1 MVVRS
6 IIIALFLALA
16 AFAQEPPAHYYPAI
30 GSDGKYYIHYSSLD
44 SNTQQDSVE
53 AYYKKRAERSLQLGL
68 RHKSISTNFF
78 IGGGI
83 GLAASNALLIYAVS
97 DYRNRKLRN
106 DSTANEPVP
115 DADPLP
121 FFSFIG
127 IGVSVGCIVAGTIFM
142 ITGNK
147 KLRNAEY
154 FKNQLEIYRKQ
165 KSSVSLEILPTY
177 NPIRQAFGGN
187 LLLDF

>member
-1 MVVRS
+1 MTMRS
-6 IIIALFLALA
+6 IIVALFLTLA
-16 AFAQEPPAHYYPAI
+16 AFAQEPPAYYYSPT
-30 GSDGKYYIHYSSLD
+30 GPDVKYIYNTQLD
-44 SNTQQDSVE
+44 SIE
-53 AYYKKRAERSLQLGL
+53 AHYMSKAARSTQLGL
-68 RHKSISTNFF
+68 RQKSISTNFF

-83 GLAASNALLIYAVS
+83 GLAASTALLIYTVS
-97 DYRNRKLRN
+97 DYRNRNLRN

-127 IGVSVGCIVAGTIFM
+127 IGVSVGCIIAGTIFM

-154 FKNQLEIYRKQ
+154 FKKQLEIYRQQ
-165 KSSVSLEILPTY
+165 KNSVSLEILPTY

>member
-1 MVVRS
+1 MAMRS
-6 IIIALFLALA
+6 IIVALFLTLA
-16 AFAQEPPAHYYPAI
+16 AFAQEPPAYYYSPT
-30 GSDGKYYIHYSSLD
+30 GPNVKYIYNTQLD
-44 SNTQQDSVE
+44 SIE
-53 AYYKKRAERSLQLGL
+53 AHYMSKAARSTQLGL
-68 RHKSISTNFF
+68 RQKSISTNFF

-83 GLAASNALLIYAVS
+83 GLAVSIPSLIYSV
-97 DYRNRKLRN
+97 YRDTEYQKEQQRK
-106 DSTANEPVP
+106 DSTKYEPP
-115 DADPLP
+115 TDMDPLP

-127 IGVSVGCIVAGTIFM
+127 IGVSVGCIIAGTIFM

-154 FKNQLEIYRKQ
+154 FKKQLEIYRQQ

>member
-16 AFAQEPPAHYYPAI
+16 AFAQEPPDYYCLPNDSAV
-30 GSDGKYYIHYSSLD
+30 KYVCG
-44 SNTQQDSVE
+44 TQQDSVE

-127 IGVSVGCIVAGTIFM
+127 IGVSIGCIIAGAIFRH
-142 ITGNK
+142 TGNN
-147 KLRNAEY
+147 KLRRAESY
-154 FKNQLEIYRKQ
+154 KKQLQDYQKNGK
-165 KSSVSLEILPTY
+165 SVSLEILPTF
-177 NPIRQAFGGN
+177 NPIRQTFGGN
-187 LLLDF
+187 LLLEF

>member
-1 MVVRS
+1 MLRICLITLVFAMAV
-6 IIIALFLALA
+6 
-16 AFAQEPPAHYYPAI
+16 FAQEPPDYYCLPNDPAI
-30 GSDGKYYIHYSSLD
+30 KYACG
-44 SNTQQDSVE
+44 TQQDSVE
-53 AYYKKRAERSLQLGL
+53 AYYKKRAERSLQLGH
-68 RHKSISTNFF
+68 RHKSMSTNFF

-127 IGVSVGCIVAGTIFM
+127 IGVSVGCIVAGAIFRH
-142 ITGNK
+142 TGNN
-147 KLRNAEY
+147 KLRKAEFY
-154 FKNQLEIYRKQ
+154 KKQLQDYQKNGK
-165 KSSVSLEILPTY
+165 SVSLEILPIF
-177 NPIRQAFGGN
+177 NPIRQAYGGN

>member
-1 MVVRS
+1 MAMRS

-16 AFAQEPPAHYYPAI
+16 AFAQEPPDYYCLPNDSAV
-30 GSDGKYYIHYSSLD
+30 KYVCG
-44 SNTQQDSVE
+44 TQQDSVE

-147 KLRNAEY
+147 KLRKAEY
-154 FKNQLEIYRKQ
+154 FKNQLEIYHQQ
-165 KSSVSLEILPTY
+165 KSSVSLEILPTF
-177 NPIRQAFGGN
+177 NPIRQTFGGN
-187 LLLDF
+187 LLLEF

>member
-1 MVVRS
+1 MAMRS
-6 IIIALFLALA
+6 IIVALFLTLA
-16 AFAQEPPAHYYPAI
+16 AFAQEPPAYYYSPT
-30 GSDGKYYIHYSSLD
+30 GPDVKYIYNTQLD
-44 SNTQQDSVE
+44 SIE
-53 AYYKKRAERSLQLGL
+53 AHYMSKAERCTQLGL

-106 DSTANEPVP
+106 DSTANEPEP

-154 FKNQLEIYRKQ
+154 FKNQLEICRKQ

>member
-1 MVVRS
+1 MTMRS
-6 IIIALFLALA
+6 IIVALFLTLA
-16 AFAQEPPAHYYPAI
+16 AFAQEPPAYYYSPT
-30 GSDGKYYIHYSSLD
+30 GPDVKYIYNTQLD
-44 SNTQQDSVE
+44 SIE
-53 AYYKKRAERSLQLGL
+53 AHYMSKIDRSTQLGL